1 MTIGENVMAGFQS
14 GAGSRRISGVGEF
27 IRNKLAEA
35 KQMGLLRFQEQL
47 TGERMMDVERLK
59 STLEGPK
66 QGGLVT
72 PTGDVTPIVNAEGG
86 TDFPKNFQFITPR
99 ESTGTATDEMID
111 KITAA
116 RLQKRFAAET
126 GSPLL
131 EGMGTT
137 APASAGVATPVSS
150 IITTQPRDTSTVL
163 SPEEQELL
171 QALQA
176 LGG

>member
-1 MTIGENVMAGFQS
+1 MTIGESVMAGFQA

-47 TGERMMDVERLK
+47 TGERMMAVEKLK
-59 STLEGPK
+59 GEIENTQTK
-66 QGGLVT
+66 QGGLVS
-72 PTGDVTPIVNAEGG
+72 PTGSVTPIVNAEGG
-86 TDFPKNFQFITPR
+86 TEFPKNFQFITPSEGLSPLDR
-99 ESTGTATDEMID
+99 
-111 KITAA
+111 KIEEIAVE
-116 RLQKRFAAET
+116 RLNKRQS
-126 GSPLL
+126 SPLL
-131 EGMGTT
+131 EGMSTT
-137 APASAGVATPVSS
+137 APASAGTATPVSS
-150 IITTQPRDTSTVL
+150 IIKSQPRDTSNVL